1 MSASPFSGFGIPMA
15 EWGESLQGLLA
26 QSIESFADACYELL
40 TASFSAGSFTPGTGV
55 QDWWVAVI
63 GGTLEISVDGELQQT
78 IEYPGMLNVMVMAMI
93 PVLIIFVS
101 IQVIL
106 SVIRASTAGMLR
118 AFGSA
123 VLAVPATYLLGGIVF
138 LALEATDI
146 VAEWVLDAGGG
157 EGDAAGMNGIYM
169 LLGMS
174 YDPEANN
181 GEGGAILDA
190 NFEVWQQATVN
201 DEAGRMV
208 LPWVI
213 LAILTILSVCLMGMM
228 IFRTV
233 VVLVATMFAPVAV
246 FSLSLEAAKGIFAK
260 WVSFIVAL
268 LLAKPIA
275 AGIVMFGLSM
285 TGLSN
290 SWVQLVAGAILIII
304 AAAMPLLMLAI
315 VSFMIPDSSA
325 SMERTALAG
334 GSSVSRT
341 VSGGARRVSRVATG
355 VGSRVGRTAG
365 RTAGRATR
373 GAAGLVGAGVNRAA
387 GGRGA
392 GGRGDRSVRNQMAH
406 RTGSTGG
413 ARTVSSSGQ
422 ESSARGGHSG
432 PGARGS
438 RGPAGSPAPR
448 SGGAER
454 AGGATA
460 SARPS
465 GPPPQAPR
473 QGQQAIHE
481 RHGKRR

>member
-1 MSASPFSGFGIPMA
+1 MSASPFSDFGIPMA

-40 TASFSAGSFTPGTGV
+40 TASFSAGAFTPGTGV

-101 IQVIL
+101 IQVVL

-146 VAEWVLDAGGG
+146 VAEWVLDAGAG
-157 EGDAAGMNGIYM
+157 EGEAAGMNGIYM

-174 YDPEANN
+174 YDPDANN
-181 GEGGAILDA
+181 GEGGAVLDA

-246 FSLSLEAAKGIFAK
+246 FSLSLDAAKSIFTK

-334 GSSVSRT
+334 GSSVSRM
-341 VSGGARRVSRVATG
+341 VSGGARRISGAATG
-355 VGSRVGRTAG
+355 MGARVGRTVGRTAG
-365 RTAGRATR
+365 RAGR
-373 GAAGLVGAGVNRAA
+373 GAAGVVGTGVNRAA
-387 GGRGA
+387 EGRGS
-392 GGRGDRSVRNQMAH
+392 GGRGDKSMRNQAAH
-406 RTGSTGG
+406 RTGSSCS
-413 ARTVSSSGQ
+413 ARAASSSHKQ
-422 ESSARGGHSG
+422 S
-432 PGARGS
+432 
-438 RGPAGSPAPR
+438 
-448 SGGAER
+448 SGGVTTGR
-454 AGGATA
+454 PRPSAGGGSGGVTTGRP
-460 SARPS
+460 RPS
-465 GPPPQAPR
+465 NPAQAPR